1 MKQRGIRLIR
11 VAVLLV
17 LTALLACA
25 EQPTVEPRTETAAPV
40 AESVPVEDV
49 IAAAQ
54 TAAATE
60 APAAPTQEITP
71 EPTETPTPEPTDT
84 PVPTP
89 ATVTI
94 GAVGDIMAPSQIVED
109 AKTSGGEYDFMTL
122 FEPFAELFES
132 VDLMCGNLEVPIA
145 GKEAGY
151 SVKANDGA
159 LVFNAPDSFL
169 DALKANG
176 MDVLT
181 TANNHC
187 LDKDAA
193 GLFRTVEKVREAG
206 FYQTGTYLDA
216 ADREQPCIVEVNGIR
231 IGFVAGTRKPNAGKT
246 KRHITEDEAR
256 IVISYLINGE
266 KITDSAAKDIAR
278 AKEAGA
284 EFVIYFAHW
293 DYESDNA
300 TAEVTKSLARQLFAA
315 GADCII
321 GSHPHRIKGAEYVT
335 VQRAD
340 GPYTGL
346 VLYSLGNFSANN
358 RFELMVGL
366 FARITLEKDFATGEV
381 RLVDAG
387 VLPTL
392 SMRRAGKGQKFTV
405 VPAYADP
412 SKITGLKTPL
422 TETELKTLRKARE
435 HAWKR
440 LGKCEGLRILD
451 EE

>member
-1 MKQRGIRLIR
+1 M
-11 VAVLLV
+11 
-17 LTALLACA
+17 
-25 EQPTVEPRTETAAPV
+25 
-40 AESVPVEDV
+40 
-49 IAAAQ
+49 
-54 TAAATE
+54 
-60 APAAPTQEITP
+60 
-71 EPTETPTPEPTDT
+71 
-84 PVPTP
+84 
-89 ATVTI
+89 
-94 GAVGDIMAPSQIVED
+94 
-109 AKTSGGEYDFMTL
+109 
-122 FEPFAELFES
+122 
-132 VDLMCGNLEVPIA
+132 
-145 GKEAGY
+145 
-151 SVKANDGA
+151 
-159 LVFNAPDSFL
+159 
-169 DALKANG
+169 
-176 MDVLT
+176 
-181 TANNHC
+181 
-187 LDKDAA
+187 
-193 GLFRTVEKVREAG
+193 
-206 FYQTGTYLDA
+206 
-216 ADREQPCIVEVNGIR
+216 
-231 IGFVAGTRKPNAGKT
+231 
-246 KRHITEDEAR
+246 
-256 IVISYLINGE
+256 
-266 KITDSAAKDIAR
+266 
-278 AKEAGA
+278 
-284 EFVIYFAHW
+284 
-293 DYESDNA
+293 
-300 TAEVTKSLARQLFAA
+300 TKSLARQLFAA

>member
-1 MKQRGIRLIR
+1 
-11 VAVLLV
+11 LV

-25 EQPTVEPRTETAAPV
+25 EQQTVEPRTETAAPV
-40 AESVPVEDV
+40 AESVPVEEV

-54 TAAATE
+54 TAAVTE
-60 APAAPTQEITP
+60 APVAPTQEITP
-71 EPTETPTPEPTDT
+71 EPTDTPTPEPTDT

-109 AKTSGGEYDFMTL
+109 VKVSADEYDFMTL
-122 FEPFAELFES
+122 FAPFAELFQS
-132 VDLMCGNLEVPIA
+132 VDLMCGNLETPLA
-145 GKEAGY
+145 GREAGY
-151 SVKANDGA
+151 SVKTGDGA
-159 LVFNAPDSFL
+159 LVFNAPDSIL
-169 DALKANG
+169 DALKAYG

-193 GLFRTVEKVREAG
+193 GLYRTIETIRNAG

-216 ADREQPCIVEVNGIR
+216 ADCEKPLIIEINGIR
-231 IGFVAGTRKPNAGKT
+231 IGIVAGTRKPNVSKT
-246 KRHITEDEAR
+246 KRHITDEESR
-256 IVISYLINGE
+256 TVVSYLINGE
-266 KITDSAAKDIAR
+266 KITDAAVRDIAR

-284 EFVIYFAHW
+284 EFIIYFAHW
-293 DYESDNA
+293 DYENDKPA
-300 TAEVTKSLARQLFAA
+300 ADVTKSLARQLFQA

-321 GSHPHRIKGAEYVT
+321 GSHPHRVKAAEYVT
-335 VQRAD
+335 VNRAD

-358 RFELMVGL
+358 AFEKMVGL
-366 FARITLEKDFATGEV
+366 FVKITLEKDFETGKV
-381 RLVDAG
+381 TLVDAG

>member
-11 VAVLLV
+11 FAVLLV

-71 EPTETPTPEPTDT
+71 EPTDTPTPEPTET
-84 PVPTP
+84 PVPEP
-89 ATVTI
+89 ARVTI
-94 GAVGDIMAPSQIVED
+94 GAIGDIMVTSQIVED
-109 AKTSGGEYDFMTL
+109 VKVSADEYDFMTL
-122 FEPFAELFES
+122 FAPFAELFGS
-132 VDLMCGNLEVPIA
+132 VDLMCGNLETPLA
-145 GKEAGY
+145 GKEVGY
-151 SVKANDGA
+151 SVKTSDGA
-159 LVFNAPDSFL
+159 LVFNAPDSIL
-169 DALKANG
+169 DALKAYG

-193 GLFRTVEKVREAG
+193 GLYRTIETIRNAG

-216 ADREQPCIVEVNGIR
+216 ADREKPLIVEVNGIR
-231 IGFVAGTRKPNAGKT
+231 IGIVAGTRKPNVSKT
-246 KRHITEDEAR
+246 KRHITDEESR
-256 IVISYLINGE
+256 KVISYLINGE

-293 DYESDNA
+293 DYENDKPA
-300 TAEVTKSLARQLFAA
+300 ADVTKSLARQLLQA

-321 GSHPHRIKGAEYVT
+321 GSHPHRVKAAEYVT
-335 VQRAD
+335 VNRAD

-358 RFELMVGL
+358 AFEKMVGL
-366 FARITLEKDFATGEV
+366 FVKITLEKDFETGKV
-381 RLVDAG
+381 TLVDAG
-387 VLPTL
+387 ALPTFAI
-392 SMRRAGKGQKFTV
+392 RRGGKGQRFTV
-405 VPAYADP
+405 VPAYADA
-412 SKITGLKTPL
+412 SKITGLNSAL
-422 TETELKTLRKARE
+422 TASEIQSIAKARA
-435 HAWKR
+435 HAFKR
-440 LGKCEGLRILD
+440 LGAPEGLKAID
-451 EE
+451 E